1 MTATNIATAAG
12 LAVVATS
19 MLTCAITAPARAEG
33 LHFSNPTALEDSS
46 KYYSHVAVAPNGGKT
61 IYVAGQGGLTKE
73 KKVVPGKEAQ
83 IRQAFSNLKA
93 ALESAGA
100 TGGDVVSINVYFV
113 GYTEADLGLLSEA
126 EKSLFT
132 PGKMPTSTLVP
143 VPRLALDAELF
154 EITAVAV
161 VYPK

>member
-1 MTATNIATAAG
+1 MSVTNIAIAAG
-12 LAVVATS
+12 LAFVAT

-61 IYVAGQGGLTKE
+61 IYIAGQGGLNKE

-100 TGGDVVSINVYFV
+100 TGEDVVSINVYFV
-113 GYTEADLGLLSEA
+113 GYTEADLGPLAEA